1 MQQLDLFEQIT
12 EQREIPEEISTKE
25 RGFSWVQEEVKNKT
39 TQLIDKSY
47 QYSFRKGS
55 ITSYKVDVE
64 QGNIKKVLFHVWKE
78 SFQVFLKY
86 DYESKNIV
94 QVNYTETDPDER
106 ERIVKSIQIKN
117 LKIEGLQ
124 KKVQVG
130 YWEWKQS
137 ANYFKHLWLDTYWL
151 TVFLEELIKKF
162 HTWT

>member
-1 MQQLDLFEQIT
+1 MQQLDLFQQIT
-12 EQREIPEEISTKE
+12 QQRETPKE
-25 RGFSWVQEEVKNKT
+25 TSPKEAIFAWVQDGVKNKT

-47 QYSFRKGS
+47 HYSFTKGG

-64 QGNIKKVLFHVWKE
+64 QWNMKKVLFHVWKE
-78 SFQVFLKY
+78 SFQVFFKY
-86 DYESKNIV
+86 NYESKNIV

-137 ANYFKHLWLDTYWL
+137 ANYFKHLWIDTYSL

-162 HTWT
+162 HTGT